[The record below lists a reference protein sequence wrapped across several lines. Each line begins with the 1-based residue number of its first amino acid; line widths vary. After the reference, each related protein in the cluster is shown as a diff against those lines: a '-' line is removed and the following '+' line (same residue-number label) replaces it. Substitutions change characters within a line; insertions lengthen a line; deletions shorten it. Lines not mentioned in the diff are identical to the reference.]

1 MNFDKKYSI
10 QAIAFGYND
19 TLKKF
24 NKLDGIIYSFRK
36 NEIIKIAQDI
46 DTFDLSIMPFEDCC
60 TIFAPPAPKTKPRI
74 DKARYY
80 EERLDV
86 DALVQRALDG
96 IEITEIKIGDTFL
109 NQEKKVFAE
118 LL

>member
-1 MNFDKKYSI
+1 
-10 QAIAFGYND
+10 
-19 TLKKF
+19 
-24 NKLDGIIYSFRK
+24 
-36 NEIIKIAQDI
+36 
-46 DTFDLSIMPFEDCC
+46 
-60 TIFAPPAPKTKPRI
+60 PKTKPRI